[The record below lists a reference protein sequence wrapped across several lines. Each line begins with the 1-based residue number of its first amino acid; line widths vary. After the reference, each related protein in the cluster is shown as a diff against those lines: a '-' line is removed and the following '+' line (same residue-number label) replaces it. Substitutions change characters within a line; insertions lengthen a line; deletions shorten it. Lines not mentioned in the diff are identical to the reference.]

1 MFVILLRYIKPA
13 SEVDRLVGEHR
24 EFLERHF
31 ASGHFLMSGPQ
42 EPREGGVILA
52 LAKDKAEI
60 AAILRLDPFHRER
73 IAEYEIVEFT
83 PKFTAASL
91 AQYKA

>member
-1 MFVILLRYIKPA
+1 LFIVLLHYIKPA
-13 SEVDRLVGEHR
+13 SEVDRLVDEHR
-24 EFLERHF
+24 QFLARYY

-52 LAKDKAEI
+52 QARDKAEI
-60 AAILRLDPFHRER
+60 EAIMRQDPFHRET
-73 IAEYEIVEFT
+73 IAEYKFVEFI
-83 PKFTAASL
+83 PKFTAAGL